1 LVAAACHFLS
11 HKGVFITIQL
21 LANLKLDKFIYGLI
35 VVCAVAATAYC
46 TWALDRGFDITDE
59 SYYLLLAKYAD
70 SQTLYISAQ
79 HWVTNWIWQAG
90 GGSIVMFRAAGLL
103 ILTLSSTLLAFGTL
117 TVCTPTGIL
126 EDNIRSK
133 SLVTAGSIIC
143 ALLYASTINL
153 SPCYNLLASAG
164 AYAATGL
171 VLYASQQLK
180 SIASNILYFL
190 AGSAIGVEV
199 LCKASSGIST
209 LIILSILLSIFE
221 RSNVRKISG
230 LLTLFLGVITF
241 IIFALL
247 SNTTISDAKHAII
260 EGMQLFRMVQVESIG
275 HRLVRYVSQFGSNTI
290 ASMLDFAAPIMLF
303 ILFWL
308 TRRPFLLKLGG
319 AALVITLLFDDH
331 FFGGWDNGRSLEAP
345 SAIFI
350 LLIISIIFS
359 RPLWNK
365 NRKLIVLF
373 SYLLVLPYSVAMGT
387 GNTIFTQAIVS
398 LSSWGTFV
406 SILIIARYPKP
417 YSKRPI
423 MLIGLCFIVVVTFQ
437 VVTSGYRPY
446 HISMPLVKQD
456 MKFSI
461 GSLGGVKVDPET
473 FKFLADLEA
482 AVKLCEIAPGSPFLG
497 LYNIPG
503 VALALQVAPVLTPW
517 LNNSVQADFVLSRV
531 HKDELKSVVVAL
543 NMSGTKNFP
552 PYVRKVGT

>member
-1 LVAAACHFLS
+1 
-11 HKGVFITIQL
+11 
-21 LANLKLDKFIYGLI
+21 
-35 VVCAVAATAYC
+35 
-46 TWALDRGFDITDE
+46 
-59 SYYLLLAKYAD
+59 
-70 SQTLYISAQ
+70 
-79 HWVTNWIWQAG
+79 
-90 GGSIVMFRAAGLL
+90 
-103 ILTLSSTLLAFGTL
+103 
-117 TVCTPTGIL
+117 
-126 EDNIRSK
+126 
-133 SLVTAGSIIC
+133 
-143 ALLYASTINL
+143 
-153 SPCYNLLASAG
+153 
-164 AYAATGL
+164 
-171 VLYASQQLK
+171 
-180 SIASNILYFL
+180 
-190 AGSAIGVEV
+190 
-199 LCKASSGIST
+199 
-209 LIILSILLSIFE
+209 
-221 RSNVRKISG
+221 
-230 LLTLFLGVITF
+230 
-241 IIFALL
+241 
-247 SNTTISDAKHAII
+247 
-260 EGMQLFRMVQVESIG
+260 
-275 HRLVRYVSQFGSNTI
+275 
-290 ASMLDFAAPIMLF
+290 
-303 ILFWL
+303 
-308 TRRPFLLKLGG
+308 
-319 AALVITLLFDDH
+319 
-331 FFGGWDNGRSLEAP
+331 
-345 SAIFI
+345 
-350 LLIISIIFS
+350 
-359 RPLWNK
+359 
-365 NRKLIVLF
+365 
-373 SYLLVLPYSVAMGT
+373 MGT